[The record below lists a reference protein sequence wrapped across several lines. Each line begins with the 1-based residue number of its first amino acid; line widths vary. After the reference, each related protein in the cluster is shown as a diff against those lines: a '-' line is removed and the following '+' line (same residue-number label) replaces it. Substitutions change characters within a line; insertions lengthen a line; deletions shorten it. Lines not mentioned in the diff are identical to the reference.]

1 MTPVIHWFRRDLRL
15 SDNLALRAALKT
27 GQPVIPL
34 FILDPALLKGERF
47 SAARLKFMLDGLR
60 ALDESLKPFG
70 ARLLIRHGSPIPVLR
85 ELIAATGASALYYN
99 RDYSPYAIKRDQQLQ
114 TALSMAIHAF
124 DDALLHPP
132 GQILSGSNAPYT
144 VYTPFKRRW
153 LEQPKP
159 AVESGAIPNKQF
171 HSLDHLVNSG
181 VPTLRDLGVAETI
194 AVPPAG
200 ESIARRRLERF
211 MESGVFRY
219 GERRD
224 RLEIDPF
231 TSADPGT
238 SALSPYFRFGMIS
251 PRQAYHAAVKARSTA
266 ESEAGRESVD
276 VWISELAWR
285 EFYTH
290 ILYHYPHVLNTSF
303 RPEYERV
310 AYRHAPDELRRWQ
323 NSETGYPI
331 VDAAMRQL
339 NALGWMHNRARMIV
353 ASFLTKDLLIYW
365 REGDLTFMQRLID
378 GDPAANNGGWQWSAG
393 TGTDAQP
400 FFRIFNP
407 VSQSKK
413 FDPDGAY
420 IRHWLPELRDV
431 PTQFIHAPWEMETP
445 PANYPLPIVDHAFA
459 RERTLRAYK
468 AVKQEELS

>member
-1 MTPVIHWFRRDLRL
+1 MKPVIHWFRRDLRL

-34 FILDPALLKGERF
+34 FIFDPALLKGERF
-47 SAARLKFMLDGLR
+47 SPARLKFMLDGLL
-60 ALDESLKPFG
+60 ALDESLKPYG
-70 ARLLIRHGSPIPVLR
+70 TRLLIRYGSPIPVLR
-85 ELIAATGASALYYN
+85 DLIDAVGASALFYN
-99 RDYSPYAIKRDQQLQ
+99 RDYSPYASKRDGQLSQ
-114 TALSMAIHAF
+114 ALSVEIHAF

-159 AVESGAIPNKQF
+159 VVESGAIPNKQF
-171 HSLDHLVNSG
+171 HSLEGLDNPS
-181 VPTLRDLGVAETI
+181 VPTLRDLGVGETI
-194 AVPPAG
+194 DTPPAG
-200 ESIARRRLERF
+200 EKIARQRLERF
-211 MESGVFRY
+211 IERGIFRY
-219 GERRD
+219 SQRRD
-224 RLEIDPF
+224 HLAINPF
-231 TSADPGT
+231 TDDDPTT

-251 PRQAYHAAVKARSTA
+251 PRQAYHAAMNARREASTDA
-266 ESEAGRESVD
+266 ERESVD

-290 ILYHYPHVLNTSF
+290 ILYHFPHVYNTSF
-303 RPEYERV
+303 RPEYEQV
-310 AYRHAPDELRRWQ
+310 EYRHAPDELKRWRDG
-323 NSETGYPI
+323 ETGYPV

-365 REGDLTFMQRLID
+365 REGDVTFMQCLID

-400 FFRIFNP
+400 YFRIFNP
-407 VSQSKK
+407 VSQSQK

-431 PTQFIHAPWEMETP
+431 PTKFIHAPWEMETP
-445 PANYPLPIVDHAFA
+445 PANYPRRIVDHAFA
-459 RERTLRAYK
+459 RERTLRAFK
-468 AVKQEELS
+468 AVKQEETS

>member
-34 FILDPALLKGERF
+34 FIFDPALLKGERF

-70 ARLLIRHGSPIPVLR
+70 TRLLIRHGSPIPVLSD
-85 ELIAATGASALYYN
+85 LIETTKASALFYN
-99 RDYSPYAIKRDQQLQ
+99 RDYSPYAVRRDHQLS
-114 TALSMAIHAF
+114 TALSVDIHAF

-159 AVESGAIPNKQF
+159 TVESGVIPNKQF
-171 HSLDHLVNSG
+171 HSLEGLDNSG
-181 VPTLRDLGVAETI
+181 VPTLRDLGVRETI
-194 AVPPAG
+194 DTPPAG
-200 ESIARRRLERF
+200 EMAARQRLERF
-211 MESGVFRY
+211 VARGIFLYSQQ
-219 GERRD
+219 RD
-224 RLEIDPF
+224 DLAINPF
-231 TSADPGT
+231 TSDDPTT

-251 PRQAYHAAVKARSTA
+251 PRQAYQAAMTARR
-266 ESEAGRESVD
+266 EAAIETECESVD

-290 ILYHYPHVLNTSF
+290 ILYHFPHVYNSSF
-303 RPEYERV
+303 RPEYEQV
-310 AYRHAPDELRRWQ
+310 EYRHVPDELRRWQ
-323 NSETGYPI
+323 NGETGYPI

-365 REGDLTFMQRLID
+365 REGDVIFMQRLID

-400 FFRIFNP
+400 YFRIFNP
-407 VSQSKK
+407 VSQSQK
-413 FDPDGAY
+413 FDPDGIY

-431 PTQFIHAPWEMETP
+431 PTRFIHAPWEMETP
-445 PANYPLPIVDHAFA
+445 PANYPRPIVDHAFA

-468 AVKQEELS
+468 AVKQEEPT